1 MSPPKHDEPIYLH
14 VEQVNGKS
22 MIVDQHGRRV
32 AGVVN
37 FNLDASFDGVS
48 TITATITATIESAT
62 YGENGKIHITTG
74 A

>member
-1 MSPPKHDEPIYLH
+1 MTPSKHEEPVYLH
-14 VEQVNGKS
+14 VEQVNGRS
-22 MIVDQHGRRV
+22 MIVDHDGRRV

-48 TITATITATIESAT
+48 TITATIESAT
-62 YGENGKIHITTG
+62 YGEKGKIHITTG

>member
-1 MSPPKHDEPIYLH
+1 MQTQKELEMVYLH
-14 VEQVNGKS
+14 VEQVNGRS
-22 MIVDQHGRRV
+22 MIVDQKGRKV

-37 FNLDASFDGVS
+37 FNLEASFDGVS
-48 TITATITATIESAT
+48 TITATIESAT

>member
-1 MSPPKHDEPIYLH
+1 MSQPKHDEPVYLH
-14 VEQVNGKS
+14 IEQVNGRS
-22 MIVDQHGRRV
+22 MIVDQDGRRV

-37 FNLDASFDGVS
+37 FNLDASSDGLS
-48 TITATITATIESAT
+48 TITATIESAT

>member
-1 MSPPKHDEPIYLH
+1 MSLPKHDEPVYLH
-14 VEQVNGKS
+14 VEQVNGRS
-22 MIVDQHGRRV
+22 MIVDQDGRRV

-37 FNLDASFDGVS
+37 FNLYASSDGVS
-48 TITATITATIESAT
+48 TITATIESAT

>member
-1 MSPPKHDEPIYLH
+1 MALPKHDKPVYLH
-14 VEQVNGKS
+14 VEQVNGRS
-22 MIVDQHGRRV
+22 MIVDQDGRRV

-37 FNLDASFDGVS
+37 FNLDASSDGVS
-48 TITATITATIESAT
+48 TITATIESAT

>member
-1 MSPPKHDEPIYLH
+1 MQTQKELEMVYLH
-14 VEQVNGKS
+14 VEQVNGRS
-22 MIVDQHGRRV
+22 MIVDQKGRKV
-32 AGVVN
+32 AGVVS

-48 TITATITATIESAT
+48 TITATIESAT

>member
-1 MSPPKHDEPIYLH
+1 MMAPPKHGEPVYLH
-14 VEQVNGKS
+14 IEQVNGRS
-22 MIVDQHGRRV
+22 MIVDQEGRRV

-37 FNLDASFDGVS
+37 FNLDTSSDGVS
-48 TITATITATIESAT
+48 TITATIESAT

>member
-1 MSPPKHDEPIYLH
+1 MAPPKHDEPVYLH
-14 VEQVNGKS
+14 VEQINGRS
-22 MIVDQHGRRV
+22 MIVDQEGRRV
-32 AGVVN
+32 AGVVS

-48 TITATITATIESAT
+48 IITATIESAT

>member
-14 VEQVNGKS
+14 VEQVNGRS
-22 MIVDQHGRRV
+22 MIVDQEGCKV

-37 FNLDASFDGVS
+37 FSLDASFDGLS
-48 TITATITATIESAT
+48 TITATIESAT
-62 YGENGKIHITTG
+62 YGENGKIHFTTG

>member
-1 MSPPKHDEPIYLH
+1 MSLPKHDEPVYLH
-14 VEQVNGKS
+14 VEQVNGRS
-22 MIVDQHGRRV
+22 MIVDQGGRRV

-48 TITATITATIESAT
+48 TITATIESAT

>member
-1 MSPPKHDEPIYLH
+1 MQTQKELEMVYLH
-14 VEQVNGKS
+14 VEQVNGRS
-22 MIVDQHGRRV
+22 MIVDQDGRRV

-37 FNLDASFDGVS
+37 FNLDASFDGIS
-48 TITATITATIESAT
+48 TITVTIESAT

>member
-1 MSPPKHDEPIYLH
+1 MVPPKHDDPVYLH
-14 VEQVNGKS
+14 IEQVNGRS
-22 MIVDQHGRRV
+22 MIVDQDGRRV

-37 FNLDASFDGVS
+37 FHLDASFDGIS
-48 TITATITATIESAT
+48 TITVTIESAT

>member
-1 MSPPKHDEPIYLH
+1 MAPPKHDEPVYLH
-14 VEQVNGKS
+14 VEQVNGRS
-22 MIVDQHGRRV
+22 MIVDQDGRRV

-37 FNLDASFDGVS
+37 FNLEASFDGIP
-48 TITATITATIESAT
+48 TITVTIESAT

>member
-1 MSPPKHDEPIYLH
+1 MSLPKNDEPVHLH
-14 VEQVNGKS
+14 IEKVNGRS
-22 MIVDQHGRRV
+22 MIVDQDGRRV

-37 FNLDASFDGVS
+37 FNLDASFDGIS
-48 TITATITATIESAT
+48 TITATIESAT

>member
-1 MSPPKHDEPIYLH
+1 MSQPNDEPVYLH
-14 VEQVNGKS
+14 VEQVNGRS
-22 MIVDQHGRRV
+22 MIVDQDGRRV

-37 FNLDASFDGVS
+37 FNLDASSDGVS
-48 TITATITATIESAT
+48 TITAAIESAT

>member
-1 MSPPKHDEPIYLH
+1 MAPPKHDELVYLH
-14 VEQVNGKS
+14 IEQVNGRS
-22 MIVDQHGRRV
+22 MIVDQDGRRV

-48 TITATITATIESAT
+48 TITATIESAT
-62 YGENGKIHITTG
+62 YGENSKIHITTG

>member
-1 MSPPKHDEPIYLH
+1 MSLPKHNEPIYLH
-14 VEQVNGKS
+14 VEQINGRS
-22 MIVDQHGRRV
+22 MIVDQDGRKV

-48 TITATITATIESAT
+48 TITATIGSAT

>member
-1 MSPPKHDEPIYLH
+1 MSQPKHDEPVYLH
-14 VEQVNGKS
+14 VEQVNGRS
-22 MIVDQHGRRV
+22 MIVDQDGRRV

-37 FNLDASFDGVS
+37 FNLDASSDGVS
-48 TITATITATIESAT
+48 TITATIESAT

>member
-1 MSPPKHDEPIYLH
+1 MAPPKHDEPVYLH
-14 VEQVNGKS
+14 VEQINGRS
-22 MIVDQHGRRV
+22 MIVDQAGRRV
-32 AGVVN
+32 AGVVS

-48 TITATITATIESAT
+48 TITATIESAT

>member
-1 MSPPKHDEPIYLH
+1 
-14 VEQVNGKS
+14 
-22 MIVDQHGRRV
+22 MIVDQQGRRV

-37 FNLDASFDGVS
+37 FNLEASFDGIS
-48 TITATITATIESAT
+48 TITVTIESAT

>member
-1 MSPPKHDEPIYLH
+1 MSQPKHDEPVYLH
-14 VEQVNGKS
+14 VEQVNGRS
-22 MIVDQHGRRV
+22 MIVDQDGRRV

-37 FNLDASFDGVS
+37 FSLDASFDGIS
-48 TITATITATIESAT
+48 TITVTIESAT

>member
-1 MSPPKHDEPIYLH
+1 MQTQKELEMVHLH
-14 VEQVNGKS
+14 VEQVNGRS
-22 MIVDQHGRRV
+22 MIVDQDGRRV

-37 FNLDASFDGVS
+37 FSLDASFDGIS
-48 TITATITATIESAT
+48 TITVTIESAT

>member
-1 MSPPKHDEPIYLH
+1 MSLPKHDEPVYLH
-14 VEQVNGKS
+14 VEQVNGRS
-22 MIVDQHGRRV
+22 MIVDQDGRRV

-37 FNLDASFDGVS
+37 FNLDASFDGIS
-48 TITATITATIESAT
+48 TITVAIESAT

>member
-1 MSPPKHDEPIYLH
+1 MSQPNDEPVYLH
-14 VEQVNGKS
+14 VEQVNGRS
-22 MIVDQHGRRV
+22 MIVDQQGRRV

-37 FNLDASFDGVS
+37 FNLEASFDGIS
-48 TITATITATIESAT
+48 TITVTIESAT

>member
-1 MSPPKHDEPIYLH
+1 MALPKYEETVHLH
-14 VEQVNGKS
+14 VEQVNGRS
-22 MIVDQHGRRV
+22 IIVYQDGRRV

-48 TITATITATIESAT
+48 TITATIESAT

>member
-1 MSPPKHDEPIYLH
+1 MALPKYEETVHLH
-14 VEQVNGKS
+14 VEQVNGRS
-22 MIVDQHGRRV
+22 VIVDQDGRRV

-48 TITATITATIESAT
+48 VITATIESAT

>member
-14 VEQVNGKS
+14 VEQVNDRS
-22 MIVDQHGRRV
+22 MIVDQEGRKV

-37 FNLDASFDGVS
+37 FSLDASFDGLS
-48 TITATITATIESAT
+48 TITATIESAT